1 MNMSATETASGL
13 RSQASGRK
21 NAIRLVM
28 LAWAAS
34 LARDRRTLRAVIVAA
49 IVVVAVARLA
59 GEGGNPWIGT
69 SHTGEARA
77 KPGITRSLKKGD
89 CMICCTPTLAT

>member
-1 MNMSATETASGL
+1 MNVSATETASGQ

-28 LAWAAS
+28 LASAVN
-34 LARDRRTLRAVIVAA
+34 LARDKRTLPTIIVAA

-59 GEGGNPWIGT
+59 GEGGNPLDWYFARGQ
-69 SHTGEARA
+69 GEH
-77 KPGITRSLKKGD
+77 RS
-89 CMICCTPTLAT
+89 PA

>member
-1 MNMSATETASGL
+1 MNVSVTQTANGL

-28 LAWAAS
+28 LASAAS
-34 LARDRRTLRAVIVAA
+34 LARDERTLRVVIVAA

-59 GEGGNPWIGT
+59 REGGNPLDWYFAHGQA
-69 SHTGEARA
+69 SAEARHNA
-77 KPGITRSLKKGD
+77 EPQKG
-89 CMICCTPTLAT
+89 

>member
-1 MNMSATETASGL
+1 MNVSATETASGQ

-28 LAWAAS
+28 LASAVN
-34 LARDRRTLRAVIVAA
+34 LVRDKHTLPTIIVAA

-59 GEGGNPWIGT
+59 GEGGNPLDWYFARGQ
-69 SHTGEARA
+69 GER
-77 KPGITRSLKKGD
+77 RS
-89 CMICCTPTLAT
+89 PA

>member
-1 MNMSATETASGL
+1 MNVSATETASGQ

-28 LAWAAS
+28 LASAVN
-34 LARDRRTLRAVIVAA
+34 LARDKRTLPTIIVAA

-59 GEGGNPWIGT
+59 REGGNPLDWYFARGQ
-69 SHTGEARA
+69 GER
-77 KPGITRSLKKGD
+77 RS
-89 CMICCTPTLAT
+89 PA

>member
-1 MNMSATETASGL
+1 MNVSATETASGP

-28 LAWAAS
+28 LASAAN
-34 LARDRRTLRAVIVAA
+34 LARDKHTFRAVIVAA

-59 GEGGNPWIGT
+59 REGGNPVDWYLARGQ
-69 SHTGEARA
+69 GER
-77 KPGITRSLKKGD
+77 RS
-89 CMICCTPTLAT
+89 PA

>member
-1 MNMSATETASGL
+1 MNVSATETASGQ

-28 LAWAAS
+28 LALAAN
-34 LARDRRTLRAVIVAA
+34 LARDKRTLPTIIVAA

-59 GEGGNPWIGT
+59 GEGGNPM
-69 SHTGEARA
+69 
-77 KPGITRSLKKGD
+77 SL
-89 CMICCTPTLAT
+89 L